1 METRRLGDSGLWFSL
16 VGIGCNNFG
25 TRIDEERSRAV
36 VRAALDAGV
45 NHFDTAES
53 YGDGLSETFLGKALA
68 GRRDEALIATKFAA
82 RPADEPYRAGALKRR
97 VLEACEGS
105 LMRLGTDHIDLYYQH
120 HPDNEA
126 PVEEALEALGELVA
140 AGKVVCAACSNFS
153 AVQLH
158 EAARVSAEQGGV
170 RFMAGQIHWNLL
182 YREVEAEVV
191 PALRAHHMGIV
202 PYFPLESGLLTGK
215 YRFGEAYP
223 EGSRLARAPRFGK
236 LATEETFAYIEDL
249 TRFAEDRGHTLLE
262 LAFGWLA
269 AQDGVLSI
277 IAGATS
283 AEQVAANVRAGEAW
297 RLSHEELRDLPQRGR
312 RVRVTDRGTG
322 TGLRR

>member
-1 METRRLGDSGLWFSL
+1 VKIRRLGDSARGFSL

-25 TRIDEERSRAV
+25 TRIDEERSHAV
-36 VRAALDAGV
+36 VRAALDAGI

-53 YGDGLSETFLGKALA
+53 YGNGQSETFLGRALA

-82 RPADEPYRAGALKRR
+82 RPADEPYHPGALKRR

-105 LMRLGTDHIDLYYQH
+105 LKRLGTDRIDLYYQH
-120 HPDNEA
+120 HPDAEA
-126 PVEEALEALGELVA
+126 PVHEALEALDELVA
-140 AGKVVCAACSNFS
+140 KGKVVCAACSNFS
-153 AVQLH
+153 GQQIQ
-158 EAARVSAEQGGV
+158 EAALASAERGWV
-170 RFMAGQIHWNLL
+170 PFRAGQIHWNLL
-182 YREVEAEVV
+182 ARDVETEIV
-191 PALRAHHMGIV
+191 PALRDNGMGIV

-215 YRFGEAYP
+215 YRSGEAYP

-236 LATEETFAYIEDL
+236 LATEEAFAYIEEL
-249 TRFAEDRGHTLLE
+249 TRFAEERGHTLLE

-283 AEQVAANVRAGEAW
+283 PKQVAANVKAGQAW
-297 RLSHEELRDLPQRGR
+297 PLTGEELRSVPRM
-312 RVRVTDRGTG
+312 DR
-322 TGLRR
+322 L